1 MGKLLKETK
10 AKILM
15 MLSGHLLN
23 FTEMNIESI
32 SSLDIPPGN
41 QKKTKESFFWTR
53 AQFNLLKDVTKWR
66 VLLSSDFGTGKTLL
80 LVSKAKGLLCKKD
93 KKWDGKKEVF
103 VVCFGAKELSRKSLL
118 TLLLEVEFEHLK
130 KAEVLHFKASGK
142 RGKI

>member
-80 LVSKAKGLLCKKD
+80 LVSKAKELLYKKD
-93 KKWDGKKEVF
+93 KKWDGKKAVF
-103 VVCFGAKELSRKSLL
+103 IIVFEHKDLSQKSLL
-118 TLLLEVEFEHLK
+118 TLLLEVEFEK
-130 KAEVLHFKASGK
+130 SQKAEILHLKASGK
-142 RGKI
+142 NG

>member
-53 AQFNLLKDVTKWR
+53 AQYNLLKDVTKSR

-80 LVSKAKGLLCKKD
+80 LVSKAKQLLNKKG
-93 KKWDGKKEVF
+93 DGKKVF
-103 VVCFGAKELSRKSLL
+103 FVIFEDKELSKKSLL
-118 TLLLEVEFEHLK
+118 TLLLEVEFEQLK
-130 KAEVLHFKASGK
+130 KAEVLHFKASGN
-142 RGKI
+142 